1 MDLDI
6 FNLSGYGKFVWPAF
20 FLTFSS
26 CFLLFVKTKK
36 ELEKQE
42 KILSKHYKQLKTIT
56 VQTAPKKNT
65 KKILSESSVF

>member
-1 MDLDI
+1 MDLEI

-36 ELEKQE
+36 ELKKQE
-42 KILSKHYKQLKTIT
+42 KNLSENYKQLKTIT
-56 VQTAPKKNT
+56 FQTAPKKNT
-65 KKILSESSVF
+65 KKILSGSSIL

>member
-1 MDLDI
+1 MDLEI

-26 CFLLFVKTKK
+26 CFLLFVKTK
-36 ELEKQE
+36 
-42 KILSKHYKQLKTIT
+42 ILSENYKQLKTIT

-65 KKILSESSVF
+65 KKILSGSSIL